1 MEYVLGREFSCTR
14 GVWPMQERMDGLICV
29 RVSMNGIFVNLYGWT
44 CLYSDVDADADGD
57 AGSILAFFSLV
68 EVPFPF
74 P

>member
-29 RVSMNGIFVNLYGWT
+29 RVSMDGIFVNLYGWT
-44 CLYSDVDADADGD
+44 CLYSDVDGDGD

-68 EVPFPF
+68 KVPFPF
-74 P
+74 PFP

>member
-29 RVSMNGIFVNLYGWT
+29 RVSMDGIFVNLYGWT
-44 CLYSDVDADADGD
+44 CLYSDVDADGDGD

-68 EVPFPF
+68 KVPFPF